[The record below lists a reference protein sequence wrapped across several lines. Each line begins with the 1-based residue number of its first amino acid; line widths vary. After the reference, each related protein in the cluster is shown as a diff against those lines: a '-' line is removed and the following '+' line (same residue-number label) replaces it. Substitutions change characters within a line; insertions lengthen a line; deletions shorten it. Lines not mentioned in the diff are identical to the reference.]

1 MNNFSIVA
9 NTAVNTLELFEQS
22 HGYSLVDLWEATNR
36 RLGITPQGFAVAMAV
51 AILFDVGLY
60 AYAKIADKIADK
72 KRGEHK

>member
-9 NTAVNTLELFEQS
+9 STAINAFEVLRQT
-22 HGYSLVDLWEATNR
+22 HGYSLIDLWEATNE
-36 RLGITPQGFAVAMAV
+36 RLGFTPQGIAVAVAI